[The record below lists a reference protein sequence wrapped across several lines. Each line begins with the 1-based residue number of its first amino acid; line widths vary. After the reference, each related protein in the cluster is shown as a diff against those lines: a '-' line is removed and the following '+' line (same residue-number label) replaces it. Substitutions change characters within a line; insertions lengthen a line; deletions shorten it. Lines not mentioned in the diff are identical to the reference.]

1 MPLATS
7 GSGSLTERT
16 REALGRDLAAQVAGD
31 VDFGTGARAMF
42 GADASNYRRI
52 PIGVVYP
59 RSGEDVA
66 TTLRLSRDAGI
77 PMTMRGGGTSVAGN
91 SIGTGVVVD
100 TSRYLNRLLAI
111 DPDKRTAHVEPGLVL
126 ATLQRAAAPH
136 GLRFGPDPSTAGR
149 CTLGG
154 MIGNNACGSHS
165 VAWGTTAENVESL
178 DVLRADGTVMTVGSY
193 SPGEWQ
199 DLLTRPGADGRI
211 YRELQEL
218 EGRYREPWRTEL
230 SSYGRRVSGYGVD
243 HLLPERGRSLAKALV
258 GTEGTCAVVLGA
270 TVRLVAPPPARVLV
284 VLGYADDIAAADS
297 VPALLEL
304 GPLAVEGLDSELVA
318 VVGSAPALPAG
329 SAWLFVELGGE
340 DDDDA
345 LARAHATVAAVGSA
359 AVDARIVTDPSD
371 AARLWRI
378 RADGAG
384 LATRDAEGG
393 EAWPGWEDAAVPPER
408 LGSYLR
414 EFRTLL
420 GRHGL
425 RGLSYGHFGE
435 GCIHVRINFDM
446 LSDKGIGVFRS
457 FLEEAADIVVAHGG
471 SLSGEHGD
479 GFARSELLSRMYS
492 APVLESFAGFKRVWD
507 PDGLLNP
514 GVVVDPAPLDQGL
527 RHRPSARAVD
537 LPTPSLH
544 YPEDGGDLTRALRR
558 CVGVGKCRS
567 DAGGVMCPSWL
578 VTGEE
583 KHSTRGRARIL
594 QEIVNGE
601 FVEDGF
607 RSTEALEALDLCLSC
622 KGCSSD
628 CPTGVDMA
636 TYKAEFLHQHYKGR
650 IRPMTHLSM
659 GWLPLT
665 ARVATRL
672 APVVNAVT
680 RSKLSGVIKRLGGID
695 PQRKIPEFAAR
706 SFVAQHRRRRGTATG
721 QKVLLWPD
729 TFNNHLSPSVLSSGV
744 RVLEAAGLAPTLPD
758 GAVCCGLTWFSTGQL
773 TTARRVLERTARIL
787 APAMEAGL
795 PIVVLEPSC
804 AAMLR
809 SDSRAVLGETPF
821 TRYLAQNVVT
831 LAEALERYAPDW
843 QPPVIDRPAVGQVH
857 CHQSSVLGYDAD
869 QRLMAR
875 AGVDTTQMQKS
886 CCGLAGNFGFEDGH
900 FDVSKAVAQRLLLPA
915 VEAAPDDAVLL
926 ADGYSCRTQVQQ
938 LAGER
943 PQHLVELLAAALDEQ
958 GPALP

>member
-1 MPLATS
+1 MPLPT
-7 GSGSLTERT
+7 GSLTEQARA
-16 REALGRDLAAQVAGD
+16 ALGRGLAGRLAGD

-52 PIGVVYP
+52 PVGVVYP
-59 RSGEDVA
+59 RSAEDVA
-66 TTLRLSRDAGI
+66 VTLWHARDAGV
-77 PMTMRGGGTSVAGN
+77 PTTMRGGGTSIAGN
-91 SIGTGVVVD
+91 SIGAGIVVD
-100 TSRYLNRLLAI
+100 TSRYLDRVLAI
-111 DPDKRTAHVEPGLVL
+111 DADKRTARVEPGLVL
-126 ATLQRAAAPH
+126 NTLQRAAAPH
-136 GLRFGPDPSTAGR
+136 GLRFGPDPSTASR

-165 VAWGTTAENVESL
+165 VAWGTTAESVESL
-178 DVLRADGTVMTVGSY
+178 DILRADGTPMTVGSY
-193 SPGEWQ
+193 SPTEWQ
-199 DLLTRPGADGRI
+199 DLLTRPGRDGRT
-211 YRELQEL
+211 YRELSEL

-230 SSYGRRVSGYGVD
+230 SSYSRRVSGYGVD

-258 GTEGTCAVVLGA
+258 GTEGTCVVVVGA
-270 TVRLVAPPPARVLV
+270 TVRLVAPPPVRMLV

-297 VPALLEL
+297 VPGLLAH

-318 VVGSAPALPAG
+318 AVGSAPALPAG

-340 DDDDA
+340 DTTDA
-345 LARAHATVAAVGSA
+345 LDRAHAVVAAVGSA
-359 AVDARIVTDPSD
+359 AVGARIVTDPAD

-384 LATRDAEGG
+384 LATRDAHGG

-414 EFRTLL
+414 EFRALL

-446 LSDKGIGVFRS
+446 LSDRGIGVFRS
-457 FLEEAADIVVAHGG
+457 FVEEAADLVVAHGG

-479 GFARSELLSRMYS
+479 GFARSELLARMYS
-492 APVLESFAGFKRVWD
+492 APVLESFAAFKRAWD

-514 GVVVDPAPLDQGL
+514 GVVVDPAPLDLGL
-527 RHRPSARAVD
+527 RQRPGRGAVD
-537 LPTPSLH
+537 LPTPALH
-544 YPEDGGDLTRALRR
+544 FPEDNGDLATALRR

-567 DAGGVMCPSWL
+567 DVGAVMCPSWL

-601 FVEDGF
+601 FVGDGF
-607 RSTEALEALDLCLSC
+607 RSKDALEALDLCLSC

-636 TYKAEFLHQHYKGR
+636 TYKAEFLHQHFTGR
-650 IRPMTHLSM
+650 IRPMAHLSM

-665 ARVATRL
+665 ARLATRI
-672 APVVNAVT
+672 APLVNAVT
-680 RSKLSGVIKRLGGID
+680 RSTLSGVIKRLGGID
-695 PQRKIPEFAAR
+695 PQRQIPEFAAR
-706 SFVAQHRRRRGTATG
+706 SFVAQFRRKPARRGSG
-721 QKVLLWPD
+721 RQVVLWPD
-729 TFNNHLSPSVLSSGV
+729 TFDNHLSPSVLNSGA
-744 RVLEAAGLAPTLPD
+744 RVLEAAGLTPTLPD
-758 GAVCCGLTWFSTGQL
+758 GGVCCGLTWFSTGQL
-773 TTARRVLERTARIL
+773 ATARRVLARTARIL
-787 APAMEAGL
+787 APAMAAGL

-804 AAMLR
+804 ATMLR
-809 SDSRAVLGETPF
+809 SESRAVLGDTPF
-821 TRYLAQNVVT
+821 TTYLAENVVT
-831 LAEALERYAPDW
+831 LAEALERYAPNW
-843 QPPVIDRPAVGQVH
+843 QPPAIDRPAVGQVH

-869 QRLMAR
+869 RRLMAR
-875 AGVDTTQMQKS
+875 AGIDSAGMQQS
-886 CCGLAGNFGFEDGH
+886 CCGLAGNFGFENGH
-900 FDVSKAVAQRLLLPA
+900 FDVSKAVAERLLLPA
-915 VEAAPDDAVLL
+915 VEGAPDDAVLL

-938 LAGER
+938 LAGRR
-943 PQHLVELLAAALDEQ
+943 PRHLAELLAAALDED
-958 GPALP
+958 GSARPR

>member
-1 MPLATS
+1 MPLPT
-7 GSGSLTERT
+7 GSLTEQARA
-16 REALGRDLAAQVAGD
+16 ALGRGLARRLAGD

-52 PIGVVYP
+52 PVGVVYP
-59 RSGEDVA
+59 RSAEDVA
-66 TTLRLSRDAGI
+66 VTLRHARDAGV
-77 PMTMRGGGTSVAGN
+77 PTTMRGGGTSIAGN
-91 SIGTGVVVD
+91 SIGAGIVVD
-100 TSRYLNRLLAI
+100 TSRYLDRVLAI
-111 DPDKRTAHVEPGLVL
+111 DADKRTARVEPGLVL
-126 ATLQRAAAPH
+126 NTLQRAAAPH
-136 GLRFGPDPSTAGR
+136 GLRFGPDPSTASR

-165 VAWGTTAENVESL
+165 IAWGTTAQNVESL
-178 DVLRADGTVMTVGSY
+178 DLLRGDGTLMTVGSY
-193 SPGEWQ
+193 SPDEWQ
-199 DLLTRPGADGRI
+199 DLLTRPGRDGRI

-230 SSYGRRVSGYGVD
+230 SSYSRRVSGYGVD
-243 HLLPERGRSLAKALV
+243 HLLPERGRSLARALV
-258 GTEGTCAVVLGA
+258 GSEGTCAVVVGA

-284 VLGYADDIAAADS
+284 VLGYTDDIAAADT

-304 GPLAVEGLDSELVA
+304 GPLTVEGLDSELVA

-329 SAWLFVELGGE
+329 SAWLFVELGG
-340 DDDDA
+340 DDAADA

-359 AVDARIVTDPSD
+359 AVDTRIVTDPAD

-384 LATRDAEGG
+384 LATRDASGG
-393 EAWPGWEDAAVPPER
+393 EAWPGWEDSAVPPER

-414 EFRTLL
+414 EFRALL
-420 GRHGL
+420 RRHGL

-446 LSDKGIGVFRS
+446 LSDHGVGVFRS

-492 APVLESFAGFKRVWD
+492 APVLDSFAAFKRVWD
-507 PDGLLNP
+507 PDGVLNP
-514 GVVVDPAPLDQGL
+514 GVVVDPVPLDEGL
-527 RHRPSARAVD
+527 RHRRSARAVD
-537 LPTPSLH
+537 LPTPALH
-544 YPEDGGDLTRALRR
+544 FPEDNGDLATALRR

-567 DAGGVMCPSWL
+567 DVGAVMCPSWL

-607 RSTEALEALDLCLSC
+607 RSKDALEALDLCLSC

-650 IRPMTHLSM
+650 VRPMAHLSM

-665 ARVATRL
+665 ARIATRL

-680 RSKLSGVIKRLGGID
+680 RSRLSGLIKRLGGID
-695 PQRKIPEFAAR
+695 PQRQIPEFAPR
-706 SFVAQHRRRRGTATG
+706 SFVSQHRRGFGRQTGRR
-721 QKVLLWPD
+721 VVLWPD
-729 TFNNHLSPSVLSSGV
+729 TFNNHLSPSVLSSAV

-758 GAVCCGLTWFSTGQL
+758 GGVCCGLTWFSTGQL
-773 TTARRVLERTARIL
+773 TTARKVLERTARIL

-804 AAMLR
+804 ATMLR
-809 SDSRAVLGETPF
+809 SESRAVLGETPF
-821 TRYLAQNVVT
+821 TTYLAENVVT

-843 QPPVIDRPAVGQVH
+843 QPPAIDRPAVGQVH

-869 QRLMAR
+869 RRLMAR
-875 AGVDTTQMQKS
+875 AGIDTAEMQQS
-886 CCGLAGNFGFEDGH
+886 CCGLAGNFGFEKGH
-900 FDVSKAVAQRLLLPA
+900 FDVSQAAGERLLLPA
-915 VEAAPDDAVLL
+915 IEGAPDDAVLL

-938 LAGER
+938 LAGRR
-943 PQHLVELLAAALDEQ
+943 PQHLVEALAAALD
-958 GPALP
+958 ATSR

>member
-1 MPLATS
+1 MPLAIS
-7 GSGSLTERT
+7 GSGPLTEQA
-16 REALGRDLAAQVAGD
+16 REALGRDLAAEVAGD

-52 PIGVVYP
+52 PVGVVYP
-59 RSGEDVA
+59 RSAEDVA
-66 TTLRLSRDAGI
+66 VTLRYARDAGI
-77 PMTMRGGGTSVAGN
+77 PMTMRGGGTSIAGN
-91 SIGTGVVVD
+91 SIGTGIVVD
-100 TSRYLNRLLAI
+100 TSRYLNRVLAI
-111 DPDKRTAHVEPGLVL
+111 DPDKRTARVEPGLVL
-126 ATLQRAAAPH
+126 NTLQRAAAPH
-136 GLRFGPDPSTAGR
+136 GLRFGPDPSTASR

-165 VAWGTTAENVESL
+165 IAWGTTAQNVESL
-178 DVLRADGTVMTVGSY
+178 DLLRGDGTLMTVGSY
-193 SPGEWQ
+193 SPDEWQ
-199 DLLTRPGADGRI
+199 DLLTRPGRDGRI

-230 SSYGRRVSGYGVD
+230 SSYSRRVSGYGVD

-258 GTEGTCAVVLGA
+258 GSEGTCAVVVGA

-284 VLGYADDIAAADS
+284 VLGYTDDIAAADT

-304 GPLAVEGLDSELVA
+304 GPLTVEGLDSELVA

-329 SAWLFVELGGE
+329 SAWLFVELGG
-340 DDDDA
+340 DDAADA

-359 AVDARIVTDPSD
+359 AVDARIVTDPAD

-384 LATRDAEGG
+384 LATRDASGG
-393 EAWPGWEDAAVPPER
+393 EAWPGWEDSAVPPER

-414 EFRTLL
+414 EFRALL
-420 GRHGL
+420 RRHGL

-446 LSDKGIGVFRS
+446 LSDHGVGVFRS

-492 APVLESFAGFKRVWD
+492 APVLDSFAAFKRVWD
-507 PDGLLNP
+507 PDGVLNP
-514 GVVVDPAPLDQGL
+514 GVVVDPVPLDEGL
-527 RHRPSARAVD
+527 RHRRSARAVD
-537 LPTPSLH
+537 LPTPALH
-544 YPEDGGDLTRALRR
+544 FPEDNGDLATALRR

-567 DAGGVMCPSWL
+567 DVGAVMCPSWL

-607 RSTEALEALDLCLSC
+607 RSKDALEALDLCLSC

-650 IRPMTHLSM
+650 VRPMAHLSM

-665 ARVATRL
+665 ARIATRL

-680 RSKLSGVIKRLGGID
+680 RSRLSGLIKRLGGID
-695 PQRKIPEFAAR
+695 PQRQIPEFAPR
-706 SFVAQHRRRRGTATG
+706 SFVSQHRRGFGRQTG
-721 QKVLLWPD
+721 RPVVLWPD
-729 TFNNHLSPSVLSSGV
+729 TFNNHLSPSVLSSAV

-758 GAVCCGLTWFSTGQL
+758 GGVCCGLTWFSTGQL
-773 TTARRVLERTARIL
+773 TTARKVLERTARIL

-804 AAMLR
+804 ATMLR
-809 SDSRAVLGETPF
+809 SESRAVLGETPF
-821 TRYLAQNVVT
+821 TTYLVENVVT

-843 QPPVIDRPAVGQVH
+843 QPPAIDRPAVGQVH

-869 QRLMAR
+869 RRLMAR
-875 AGVDTTQMQKS
+875 AGIDTAEMQQS
-886 CCGLAGNFGFEDGH
+886 CCGLAGNFGFEKGH
-900 FDVSKAVAQRLLLPA
+900 FDVSRAAGERLLLPA
-915 VEAAPDDAVLL
+915 IEGAPDDAVLL

-938 LAGER
+938 LAGQR
-943 PQHLVELLAAALDEQ
+943 PQHLVEALAAALD
-958 GPALP
+958 ANSR